1 MKFYDKKPRELEQNP
16 FTLPDN
22 PAVIAARGKRR
33 RRFRPAG
40 GVRRLRGQAV
50 RLPLPAA
57 GFAGVRAAR
66 GGQALLDQLF

>member
-22 PAVIAARGKRR
+22 PAVI
-33 RRFRPAG
+33 PAG